1 MPPPSPQTDPELRR
15 FLLEM
20 LPAGSVG
27 VEIGVHQGD
36 FSQAL
41 LEIVAPA
48 QLHLVDPWKHEPS
61 PAYAKAWYGGRAE
74 QGQAEMDARHAA
86 VLARFDRE
94 IQAGQVIV
102 HRGCSEDVL
111 PGLPDDSLDWVYID
125 GNHLYEFVAR
135 DLALSLAKTR
145 PGGLVTGDDYA
156 GGGWWGGGVKR
167 AVDELAEAGAARLVM
182 IQDRQFVFE
191 KQG

>member
-1 MPPPSPQTDPELRR
+1 MSQPPPHTDPELRR

-41 LEIVAPA
+41 LDVVAPA
-48 QLHLVDPWKHEPS
+48 HLHLIDPWKHEAS
-61 PAYAKAWYGGRAE
+61 DTYANAWYGGLAE
-74 QGQAEMDARHAA
+74 QGQLEMDERHAA
-86 VLARFDRE
+86 VLARFGRE

-102 HRGCSEDVL
+102 HRGQSEDVL
-111 PGLPDDSLDWVYID
+111 LGMADDSLDWVYID

-135 DLALSLAKTR
+135 DLELSLAKTR
-145 PGGLVTGDDYA
+145 PGGFVTGDDYA

-167 AVDELAEAGAARLVM
+167 AVDELAESGTARLVLV
-182 IQDRQFVFE
+182 QQRQFMFE
-191 KQG
+191 KLG